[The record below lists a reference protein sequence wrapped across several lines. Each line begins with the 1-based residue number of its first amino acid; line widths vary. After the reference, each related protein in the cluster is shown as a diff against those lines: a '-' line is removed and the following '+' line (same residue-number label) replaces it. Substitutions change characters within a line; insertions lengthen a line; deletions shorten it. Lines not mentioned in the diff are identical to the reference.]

1 MITVKVVSDVICP
14 WCYVGKRRLEAAL
27 RELPAKTRVS
37 VSWHP
42 FQLNP
47 DMPVEGMNRMEYC
60 TRKFGSWDRC
70 EEMFVQISSVGKT
83 VGIDFRFDRQQIVP
97 NTFLAHRMIWFA
109 GQEGV
114 QDRVAE
120 ALFRGY
126 FCEGL
131 DLSSMAQLVK
141 VGALSG
147 LKAAALKA
155 FLESEEGTGQ
165 VQAEEHE
172 VKSLGI
178 SAVPLFIIEDCV
190 AVSGAQPPRVLL
202 EAFEQARKVS
212 RKQRSPAVV

>member
-1 MITVKVVSDVICP
+1 MTTVKVVSDVICP
-14 WCYVGKRRLEAAL
+14 WCYIGKRRLEAAL
-27 RELPAKTRVS
+27 RELPARTKVS

-47 DMPVEGMNRMEYC
+47 DMPVEGMNRVEYC
-60 TRKFGSWDRC
+60 TRKFGSWESC

-83 VGIDFRFDRQQIVP
+83 VGIKFRFDLQQMVP

-109 GQEGV
+109 GQEGA

-131 DLSSMAQLVK
+131 QLSSIPQLVRL
-141 VGALSG
+141 GASSG
-147 LKAAALKA
+147 LEAAKLEA
-155 FLESEEGTGQ
+155 FLESEEGTPQ

-178 SAVPLFIIEDCV
+178 SAVPLFIIDDCV
-190 AVSGAQPPRVLL
+190 AVSGAQPPQTLL
-202 EAFEQARKVS
+202 EAFAQARKLR